1 MDIILYYNSSD
12 NKAINKEIV
21 EGATISGTLRND
33 TSIISPII
41 ALENAEVFKYNYAY
55 IPSFERYYYITDIKS
70 LRNNL
75 WEVYMKVDVLMSH
88 KQAILSNESIISH
101 SESNAN
107 NYIPSDVWRNDVRQN
122 TEIINFPNGFNE
134 EALFVL
140 ITAGAT
146 I

>member
-21 EGATISGTLRND
+21 EGTTISGTLRND

-41 ALENAEVFKYNYAY
+41 VFENAEVFKYNYAY